1 MDHRLPRS
9 ILPINYAV
17 EIAPDRDQGRFSGSV
32 TVQAEVATETS
43 ELRCNS
49 LELEITTAAIDG
61 QPVEVVLDVE
71 NQQLVVDLGAPR
83 TPGPIEF
90 SASFDGRLNDD
101 LRLSLIHI

>member
-43 ELRCNS
+43 ELR
-49 LELEITTAAIDG
+49 
-61 QPVEVVLDVE
+61 
-71 NQQLVVDLGAPR
+71 
-83 TPGPIEF
+83 
-90 SASFDGRLNDD
+90 
-101 LRLSLIHI
+101 LSLIHI